1 MKKFLGF
8 TALLLLIG
16 FIFLNSNSF
25 LEEEKEVV
33 VEQKSEQTSIVN
45 IYLVEVDK
53 QNKQNV
59 VPVKRK
65 ILKNDIYKN
74 TVNALLW
81 GPNETEA
88 KQRHLSTEIP
98 PKTKLLK
105 VGDFSDMIIIDLSSE
120 FEGGG
125 GSDSITIRL
134 SQLANTVS
142 DMTDKP
148 VYLYL
153 NGKEINVLGGDGV
166 IVKQPINIVK

>member
-1 MKKFLGF
+1 MKKILGL
-8 TALLLLIG
+8 TAVLLLAG
-16 FIFLNSNSF
+16 FIFLNMNSF
-25 LEEEKEVV
+25 VEQEKEVV
-33 VEQKSEQTSIVN
+33 VEQETEQTSIVN
-45 IYLVEVDK
+45 IYLVEVNK
-53 QNKQNV
+53 QNNQNV

-74 TVNALLW
+74 TITSLLW

-88 KQRHLSTEIP
+88 RQRHLSTEIP
-98 PKTKLLK
+98 PKTKLLN
-105 VGDFSDMIIIDLSSE
+105 VGDYSDMVVVNLSSD

-125 GSDSITIRL
+125 GSDSVTIRL

-153 NGKEINVLGGDGV
+153 NGKEVSVLGGDGV
-166 IVKQPINIVK
+166 MVKQPINIVK